1 MFKGAFIAMLR
12 DSIVDSCGGALE
24 KMSIMIPA
32 RIRTERA
39 GQAGLRHR
47 YRL

>member
-1 MFKGAFIAMLR
+1 MFKGAFISMLG
-12 DSIVDSCGGALE
+12 DSIVDSCGGTLE
-24 KMSIMIPA
+24 IMSILIPA

-39 GQAGLRHR
+39 GQAGLRNR